1 LNAWIFVPA
10 FLFYIILNVI
20 YFYLKDEQ
28 PLKSRNFIPM
38 IIVTSLIWNL
48 LFEYINA
55 NSVSYEWNSLYSCW
69 ITALTEY
76 PALYSCST
84 SLVYVFSHY
93 ILVKAISFKQSKLHE
108 TSLQKTNS
116 AVNLNVLFK
125 SSWKVTVLKA
135 MRSKVVMFILII
147 GLYLFEATITSLV
160 IFAGGFKC
168 SNIVRDI
175 MRYIHGGLLLLSVIG
190 VVIAQITD
198 LIINWRLIL
207 KCRLKKYYIDDDIFY
222 FRLESLF
229 LFGLIPISVAWIAIT
244 NPRLLKISL
253 VEVIFIFSWITV
265 GGLFSLIVTSFKYC
279 FVTKKTVVKDN
290 EIDKVFSR
298 DELRKHFIE
307 FSKKEYSIENS
318 FWKTDSD
325 HYRTITNPKKRKD
338 IAELMVQKYLSG
350 SSSYYEINAP
360 GKIIEKVLARIQRE
374 EFDDALFHELDNIV
388 DVNLCDT
395 LSRFINT
402 THYKNYEK
410 EKGNIEAESSVM
422 GRKKTL
428 IE

>member
-1 LNAWIFVPA
+1 
-10 FLFYIILNVI
+10 
-20 YFYLKDEQ
+20 
-28 PLKSRNFIPM
+28 M

-55 NSVSYEWNSLYSCW
+55 NSVTYEWNSIYSCW

-93 ILVKAISFKQSKLHE
+93 ILVKAISFKQSQLHE
-108 TSLQKTNS
+108 TSLRRMNS
-116 AVNLNVLFK
+116 SKNMEELFK

-135 MRSKVVMFILII
+135 MRSKVVMFLLII
-147 GLYLFEATITSLV
+147 GLYLFEATLTTLV

-175 MRYIHGGLLLLSVIG
+175 MRYIHGGLLLMSVFG

-207 KCRLKKYYIDDDIFY
+207 KCRLKKYYIEDDIYY

-253 VEVIFIFSWITV
+253 VEVIFMFSWITV
-265 GGLFSLIVTSFKYC
+265 GGLFSLIVTTFKYC
-279 FVTKKTVVKDN
+279 FGSKKKTVKDN

-298 DELRKHFIE
+298 DDLRKHFIE
-307 FSKKEYSIENS
+307 FAKKEYSIENA

-325 HYRTITNPKKRKD
+325 HYRGTSSSKKRRE

-360 GKIIEKVLARIQRE
+360 GKIIEKVLNKIDKE
-374 EFDDALFHELDNIV
+374 EFDDRLFHELDNIV

-410 EKGNIEAESSVM
+410 EKGNIAAESSVM
-422 GRKKTL
+422 GRKPTV